1 MKKLIK
7 PRFIIFELI
16 LLTTIILGLPVLQS
30 CDETEDIAEI
40 FDKIEYFQFDYKT
53 VPSNSMTT
61 EFAIAQIMAEDP
73 QLMIGM
79 SRFVPKDP
87 ELNAGASNEARVFG
101 NPTQAGSS
109 FTMHMRRDARSNE
122 PFYVSEIKIDS
133 PQGPFSEGQILNT
146 ATVTVKTGD
155 ISTGKTYISN
165 TADTQVRIKITS
177 INTIAKKFGGEF
189 YFVLRDTNNP
199 ATSDFLAVAEGTF
212 LFNY

>member
-1 MKKLIK
+1 MRK
-7 PRFIIFELI
+7 LI
-16 LLTTIILGLPVLQS
+16 LLAIVFSTVPMLQG

-61 EFAIAQIMAEDP
+61 EQAIAQIEAEHP
-73 QLMIGM
+73 PFMSGM
-79 SRFVPKDP
+79 TRFVPADP
-87 ELNAGASNEARVFG
+87 AINTGASNEARVFG
-101 NPTQAGSS
+101 NPTQTGSS
-109 FTMHMRRDARSNE
+109 FSMFMRRDARSNE
-122 PFYVSEIKIDS
+122 PLYVSEIKIDS

-146 ATVTVKTGD
+146 ATVTVKSGD